1 MDFTE
6 IEVVEA
12 PLWYGKCTYGERN
25 DINTEH
31 LFIVSLKTLKKER
44 EKKNLHAPGVDH
56 GYFPMRTC
64 PLPAELSEHAMNET
78 KKIKITIN

>member
-1 MDFTE
+1 VDFTE
-6 IEVVEA
+6 IEVVET

-44 EKKNLHAPGVDH
+44 K
-56 GYFPMRTC
+56 
-64 PLPAELSEHAMNET
+64 
-78 KKIKITIN
+78 KKIYMHLESITVTFQCGLVHYLLS